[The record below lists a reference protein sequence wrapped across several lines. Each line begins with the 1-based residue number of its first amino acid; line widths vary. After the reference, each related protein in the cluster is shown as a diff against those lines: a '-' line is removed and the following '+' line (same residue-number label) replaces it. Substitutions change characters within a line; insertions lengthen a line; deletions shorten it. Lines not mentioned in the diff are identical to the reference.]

1 MRYRAFFDRCPAW
14 RVGGPSG
21 LLFEAL
27 GPLPFLVGLSA
38 YPLDAPGLMNYLAG
52 TELTFGFIGAA

>member
-1 MRYRAFFDRCPAW
+1 
-14 RVGGPSG
+14 